1 MSNKKCFALQKLL
14 KVLLFFAAVFT
25 MNYVQGFQSVFDT
38 QECDTCLNA
47 GGVACRSAYNNSI
60 TYCCDPDS
68 PFVANCTALPGSP
81 NTANYDRCSTEVPP
95 SMVGVTCP
103 FMRKICQNSWQEYSS
118 DVHVSPVSNTYT
130 VVGAVFE
137 PGDEEQECY
146 YQIQAMPYQD
156 LLSNYYDYQ
165 IDVNI
170 TSMQGVK
177 AKMHNGT
184 LIYFA
189 DDETQIDFVEGQTNF
204 TLNATL
210 AVKGTIYLPGGT
222 YLNNVFLQFAADPE
236 YEGNRFF

>member
-1 MSNKKCFALQKLL
+1 
-14 KVLLFFAAVFT
+14 
-25 MNYVQGFQSVFDT
+25 
-38 QECDTCLNA
+38 
-47 GGVACRSAYNNSI
+47 
-60 TYCCDPDS
+60 
-68 PFVANCTALPGSP
+68 
-81 NTANYDRCSTEVPP
+81 
-95 SMVGVTCP
+95 MVGVTCP
-103 FMRKICQNSWQEYSS
+103 FMRKICQNSWEEYSS

-137 PGDEEQECY
+137 PGDHDQECY

-222 YLNNVFLQFAADPE
+222 YLNNVFL
-236 YEGNRFF
+236 